1 MNTYPRVYLT
11 YHADGEVGIG
21 TPKDASA
28 PLGEPVEH
36 LRVSHTSKGRQ
47 MNRSLR
53 QAAQQALEAMLA
65 FPDDI
70 SDEMFEAIR
79 ALKERLAQPEQEPV
93 AFRNKETG
101 EFCTGGF
108 MQILVL
114 LTKQSRRTL
123 RHCEMHLPSPDPRQ
137 ARCPAFACRKPSP

>member
-108 MQILVL
+108 MQKEWSRWTPLYSAPPKRE
-114 LTKQSRRTL
+114 LTCVCGAVMPGVIISF
-123 RHCEMHLPSPDPRQ
+123 D
-137 ARCPAFACRKPSP
+137 